1 MSERQMALDRHACYR
16 ALRSRD
22 ARFDGRF
29 FIGVKTT
36 GIYCRPVC
44 PAGRARFENCEFFPS
59 AAAAQ
64 EAGFRPCLRCR
75 PETVAHLGAW
85 RGTSNTV
92 ARALSLI
99 AEEDAGADDSL
110 EEIAERVGVSDR
122 HLRRLFHEHLGASP
136 VAVLQTR
143 RVLFAK
149 QLLHETQL
157 PVSEIALASGFGS
170 IRRFNDVF
178 RKLFQRPPT
187 AIRKQ
192 LAASAKLTSGVTVR
206 LRYRAPYDWDAMRWY
221 LRARA
226 LDGLERVTDEFYERE
241 LLHEGKRVTVVVRHE
256 PKTSCLVVTFS
267 GATVRALSSLVA
279 KVRRVFDLDADIS
292 AITSH
297 LSADP
302 LLAKLIKRRPGLRVP
317 GAWDGFESAVR
328 TVLGQQVT
336 VEAGRKLVNALVAMC
351 GGAAF
356 PSTQQVLAAP
366 LQKLKMPRAR
376 QEALRAMARAASDD
390 PRLFDAS
397 DTVEQTVAKLCA
409 VKGVGE
415 WTAQVIAL
423 RAAREPGAFPLTD
436 VGVLRAS
443 GLTERQLAARAEK
456 WRPWRGYAAQH
467 LWASEMKS

>member
-1 MSERQMALDRHACYR
+1 
-16 ALRSRD
+16 
-22 ARFDGRF
+22 
-29 FIGVKTT
+29 
-36 GIYCRPVC
+36 
-44 PAGRARFENCEFFPS
+44 
-59 AAAAQ
+59 
-64 EAGFRPCLRCR
+64 
-75 PETVAHLGAW
+75 
-85 RGTSNTV
+85 
-92 ARALSLI
+92 
-99 AEEDAGADDSL
+99 
-110 EEIAERVGVSDR
+110 
-122 HLRRLFHEHLGASP
+122 
-136 VAVLQTR
+136 
-143 RVLFAK
+143 
-149 QLLHETQL
+149 
-157 PVSEIALASGFGS
+157 
-170 IRRFNDVF
+170 
-178 RKLFQRPPT
+178 
-187 AIRKQ
+187 
-192 LAASAKLTSGVTVR
+192 
-206 LRYRAPYDWDAMRWY
+206 
-221 LRARA
+221 
-226 LDGLERVTDEFYERE
+226 
-241 LLHEGKRVTVVVRHE
+241 
-256 PKTSCLVVTFS
+256 
-267 GATVRALSSLVA
+267 
-279 KVRRVFDLDADIS
+279 VFDLDADIS